1 MRPILF
7 LVLICSLLIFQ
18 SAFAQLSDRTGLKQV
33 FVIETGGYE
42 FPVEVVSNF
51 NVDRTEFS
59 AEEKKL
65 TLFISSDTENNL
77 AELQIPINLINGEFT
92 FFVNDQEIIPTI
104 QSSEDISFI
113 FLEFEG
119 DGSSKIEII
128 GTTYLPEFA
137 QVASLILAGSI
148 GSIIILNRFTNYSF
162 KKVWILASIFPVWPK
177 ETSLSIPFLS
187 TSIVD
192 GVPWRENPSK
202 VSAEYSFEPKYCF
215 TRSKID
221 FL

>member
-1 MRPILF
+1 MRSILF
-7 LVLICSLLIFQ
+7 LVLFCSLLIFQ
-18 SAFAQLSDRTGLKQV
+18 PAFAQLSDRTGLKQV
-33 FVIETGGYE
+33 FVIETGGYR

-77 AELQIPINLINGEFT
+77 VELQIPINLINGEFT
-92 FFVNDQEIIPTI
+92 FFVNGQEIIPTI

-137 QVASLILAGSI
+137 QIASLILAGSI
-148 GSIIILNRFTNYSF
+148 ASIIILNRFTNYSF
-162 KKVWILASIFPVWPK
+162 KKV
-177 ETSLSIPFLS
+177 
-187 TSIVD
+187 
-192 GVPWRENPSK
+192 
-202 VSAEYSFEPKYCF
+202 
-215 TRSKID
+215 
-221 FL
+221 

>member
-7 LVLICSLLIFQ
+7 LVLFCTLLISQ
-18 SAFAQLSDRTGLKQV
+18 SAFAQLSDRTGLQQV

-42 FPVEVVSNF
+42 FSVTVVSNF

-65 TLFISSDTENNL
+65 TLFVSSDTENNL
-77 AELQIPINLINGEFT
+77 VELQVPINLINGEFT

-137 QVASLILAGSI
+137 QVASLILAASI

-162 KKVWILASIFPVWPK
+162 KQV
-177 ETSLSIPFLS
+177 
-187 TSIVD
+187 
-192 GVPWRENPSK
+192 
-202 VSAEYSFEPKYCF
+202 
-215 TRSKID
+215 
-221 FL
+221 

>member
-1 MRPILF
+1 MRPIFF
-7 LVLICSLLIFQ
+7 LVLFCTLLISQ

-33 FVIETGGYE
+33 FVIETGGYR

-65 TLFISSDTENNL
+65 TLFISSGTENNL
-77 AELQIPINLINGEFT
+77 AELQIPINLINGELT

-104 QSSEDISFI
+104 QSNDDISFI

-128 GTTYLPEFA
+128 GTTDFPVFA
-137 QVASLILAGSI
+137 LVALIILVGSV
-148 GSIIILNRFTNYSF
+148 GSIIILKRFKNYSF
-162 KKVWILASIFPVWPK
+162 KKV
-177 ETSLSIPFLS
+177 
-187 TSIVD
+187 
-192 GVPWRENPSK
+192 
-202 VSAEYSFEPKYCF
+202 
-215 TRSKID
+215 
-221 FL
+221 